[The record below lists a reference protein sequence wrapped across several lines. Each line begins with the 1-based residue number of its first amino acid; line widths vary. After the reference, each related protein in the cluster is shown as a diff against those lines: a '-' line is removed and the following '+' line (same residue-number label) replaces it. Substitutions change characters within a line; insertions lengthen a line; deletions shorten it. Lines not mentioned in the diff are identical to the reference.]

1 MHRTGCLS
9 QHRAG
14 RQITDSVNVTI
25 NGVEERPGMTTETGA
40 SPSEGAPEHLIW
52 RLGHFENH
60 NRAIRFAKQ
69 FQETLC
75 VFSGPVQQLYTNYD
89 ISVPEQDDRS
99 LVILPNPYA
108 YHDTFNGIT
117 EEAVIPTGLSIVPGD
132 LYGKE
137 GLFLVLPLVKDGKK
151 TSRPVPLK
159 VGLLTMFRH
168 ETAKMPFLPVIT
180 KGDLRAFRK
189 DSPSLH
195 LHRII
200 PGRLSDRSE
209 MEVRGI
215 QRVIREKL
223 EFYL

>member
-1 MHRTGCLS
+1 MDTNT
-9 QHRAG
+9 AG
-14 RQITDSVNVTI
+14 
-25 NGVEERPGMTTETGA
+25 G
-40 SPSEGAPEHLIW
+40 SEGTPEHLIW
-52 RLGHFENH
+52 RLSHFENH
-60 NRAIRFAKQ
+60 SRAIRFAKQ

-75 VFSGPVQQLYTNYD
+75 VYSGPVEQLYTNYD

-108 YHDTFNGIT
+108 YHDTFNGIS
-117 EEAVIPTGLSIVPGD
+117 ESAVVATGLSIVPGD
-132 LYGKE
+132 YYGKE
-137 GLFLVLPLVKDGKK
+137 GLFLVLPLVRNGEK
-151 TSRPVPLK
+151 TTRPVPLK

-168 ETAKMPFLPVIT
+168 ERPDMPFLPIIT

-189 DSPSLH
+189 DAPSLH

-200 PGRLSDRSE
+200 PGRLTDRSE